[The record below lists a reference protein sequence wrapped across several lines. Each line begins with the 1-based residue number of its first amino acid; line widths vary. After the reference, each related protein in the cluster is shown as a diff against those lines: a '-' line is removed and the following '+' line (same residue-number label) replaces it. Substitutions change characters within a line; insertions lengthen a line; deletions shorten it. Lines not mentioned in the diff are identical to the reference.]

1 MLHIDNRVGSIKAG
15 KDADLVLWN
24 DHPLSIYAKP
34 LKTFV
39 DGIDYFDAEKDEA
52 MRVAMR
58 IEKERIIQ
66 KLLTEKKLG
75 MPTQKPGK
83 PERKLYHCDDTEVES
98 IY

>member
-1 MLHIDNRVGSIKAG
+1 
-15 KDADLVLWN
+15 
-24 DHPLSIYAKP
+24 
-34 LKTFV
+34 
-39 DGIDYFDAEKDEA
+39 
-52 MRVAMR
+52 MR